1 MSQRYISPITDEER
15 MIDKT
20 LRRIK
25 RLGKIGIHV
34 PVSQADLAELE
45 AERDRL
51 RQLRGYGNKQTR
63 RKNRH
68 SITKIGLPTVS
79 KIETGGAALPFGDG
93 LSNESHD

>member
-1 MSQRYISPITDEER
+1 

-51 RQLRGYGNKQTR
+51 RQLRGYGKKETTGSNDPKEDAWIADLLENWDKPRGLAIRAWLKEQLLR
-63 RKNRH
+63 VKERGYQPRNR
-68 SITKIGLPTVS
+68 
-79 KIETGGAALPFGDG
+79 
-93 LSNESHD
+93 